1 MKKSELQQLITNSV
15 HSAMKDAGVIINS
28 NTGADSSAPSS
39 KNTEEL
45 INRAL
50 QNRERFW
57 KQREKK
63 LNA

>member
-1 MKKSELQQLITNSV
+1 MNTQQLQQLITNSV
-15 HSAMKDAGVIINS
+15 HSAMMDAGIIINS

-45 INRAL
+45 INTAL

-57 KQREKK
+57 KQKEKK